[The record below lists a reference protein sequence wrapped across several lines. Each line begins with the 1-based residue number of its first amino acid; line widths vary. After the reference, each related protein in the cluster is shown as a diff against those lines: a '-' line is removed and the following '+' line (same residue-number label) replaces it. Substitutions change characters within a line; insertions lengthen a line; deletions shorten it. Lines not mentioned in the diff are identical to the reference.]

1 MARTLSLALALVFIF
16 AAVAG
21 IMLKVM
27 PAPLKD
33 SDYLI
38 IGSVATMV
46 SLLLLFV
53 LLIATSGRASTVFF
67 KRRKKNRDGA

>member
-1 MARTLSLALALVFIF
+1 MGRTISLALAVVFMF

-21 IMLKVM
+21 IMLKLM

-53 LLIATSGRASTVFF
+53 LLIVRSGKASNVFF
-67 KRRKKNRDGA
+67 KRRRKGS

>member
-1 MARTLSLALALVFIF
+1 MGRTLSLALAMVLVF

-21 IMLKVM
+21 IMVKVM

-38 IGSVATMV
+38 IGSVATLV
-46 SLLLLFV
+46 SLLILFV
-53 LLIATSGRASTVFF
+53 VVVTTSGQASSVFF
-67 KRRKKNRDGA
+67 KRRKK

>member
-1 MARTLSLALALVFIF
+1 MRRTISLALAVVLMF
-16 AAVAG
+16 AVVTV

-38 IGSVATMV
+38 IGSVSTMV
-46 SLLLLFV
+46 SLLTLFV
-53 LLIATSGRASTVFF
+53 VLIVTSGKASTVFF
-67 KRRKKNRDGA
+67 KRRKKGP

>member
-1 MARTLSLALALVFIF
+1 MARTISMSLALVVVF

-21 IMLKVM
+21 IMLKLM

-38 IGSVATMV
+38 IGSVSTMV
-46 SLLLLFV
+46 SLVLLFV
-53 LLIATSGRASTVFF
+53 LLIVTSGKASTVFF
-67 KRRKKNRDGA
+67 KRRRKGP

>member
-1 MARTLSLALALVFIF
+1 MVRTISLSLALVFVF

-38 IGSVATMV
+38 IGSVSTMV

-53 LLIATSGRASTVFF
+53 LLIATSGKASTVFF
-67 KRRKKNRDGA
+67 KRRRKGP

>member
-1 MARTLSLALALVFIF
+1 MGRLLRRAGALVIIF

-27 PAPLKD
+27 PAPLRD

-38 IGSVATMV
+38 VGTVATLV
-46 SLLLLFV
+46 SMLALFLLL
-53 LLIATSGRASTVFF
+53 ITASGKKSEIFF
-67 KRRKKNRDGA
+67 KRRKKQ

>member
-1 MARTLSLALALVFIF
+1 MARTLSLTLALVFIF

-38 IGSVATMV
+38 IGSVATML

-53 LLIATSGRASTVFF
+53 LLIATSGKTSGVFF
-67 KRRKKNRDGA
+67 KRRKKGS

>member
-1 MARTLSLALALVFIF
+1 MARTLAVALALVFMF

-53 LLIATSGRASTVFF
+53 LLIVRSGKASNVFF
-67 KRRKKNRDGA
+67 KRRRKGS

>member
-1 MARTLSLALALVFIF
+1 MGRTISLALAVILVF
-16 AAVAG
+16 AAVAV

-33 SDYLI
+33 SDYLV

-46 SLLLLFV
+46 SLVLLFV
-53 LLIATSGRASTVFF
+53 VLIVRSGKASTVFF
-67 KRRKKNRDGA
+67 KRRKKL

>member
-1 MARTLSLALALVFIF
+1 MGRTLSLALAVVFIF
-16 AAVAG
+16 AAVAA

-46 SLLLLFV
+46 SLLTLFV
-53 LLIATSGRASTVFF
+53 LVVVTSGKASGVFF
-67 KRRKKNRDGA
+67 KRRKRP

>member
-1 MARTLSLALALVFIF
+1 MVRTISRALAVVLVF
-16 AAVAG
+16 AAVAV

-27 PAPLKD
+27 PTPLKD

-38 IGSVATMV
+38 IGSVSTMV

-53 LLIATSGRASTVFF
+53 LLIVSSGRASSVFF
-67 KRRKKNRDGA
+67 KRRKKGP

>member
-1 MARTLSLALALVFIF
+1 MLRTISLALAVVFIF

-27 PAPLKD
+27 PTPLKD

-38 IGSVATMV
+38 IGSVSTMV
-46 SLLLLFV
+46 SLGLLFV
-53 LLIATSGRASTVFF
+53 LLIVTSGKASTVFF
-67 KRRKKNRDGA
+67 KRRKKGS

>member
-1 MARTLSLALALVFIF
+1 MGRTLSLALALVIIF
-16 AAVAG
+16 AAEAG

-46 SLLLLFV
+46 SLLTLFV
-53 LLIATSGRASTVFF
+53 LLIATSGKASNVFF
-67 KRRKKNRDGA
+67 KRRKK

>member
-1 MARTLSLALALVFIF
+1 MGRTLSLALAMVLVF
-16 AAVAG
+16 AAVIG

-33 SDYLI
+33 ADYLI

-53 LLIATSGRASTVFF
+53 LLNAASGKASSVFF
-67 KRRKKNRDGA
+67 KRRKKGP

>member
-1 MARTLSLALALVFIF
+1 MGRILGRAGALVFIF

-33 SDYLI
+33 SDYLV
-38 IGSVATMV
+38 IGTVATLV
-46 SLLLLFV
+46 SMLALFV
-53 LLIATSGRASTVFF
+53 LLITTSGKKSNVFF
-67 KRRKKNRDGA
+67 KRRKK

>member
-1 MARTLSLALALVFIF
+1 MGRTISLALALVFFF
-16 AAVAG
+16 AAVAA
-21 IMLKVM
+21 IMLKLM

-46 SLLLLFV
+46 SLLMLFV
-53 LLIATSGRASTVFF
+53 LLILTSGKASNVFF

>member
-1 MARTLSLALALVFIF
+1 MARTLSLTLALVFIF

-21 IMLKVM
+21 IMVKVM

-38 IGSVATMV
+38 IGSVSTMV

-53 LLIATSGRASTVFF
+53 ILIATSGKPSGVFF
-67 KRRKKNRDGA
+67 KRRKKGP